1 MCSISKIYSPNQ
13 NIPKLDQRLPIE
25 LHSIIGKYLGYS
37 HHFFIIM
44 RLMNNSKITKEIKE
58 YLFNNCY
65 PYYKRLKNI
74 DIDYNE
80 NFENILLDN
89 IDNIVEIHKILP
101 LFYRKT
107 NKQKF
112 IYSNEYI
119 KINELLTK
127 GYSYQIDSDN
137 SFEDEYENPLTC
149 YVYLVYKLTEKHINE
164 ITPVQTII
172 ALLAQDI
179 YYSFK
184 IIGDTKN
191 LYFRAYY
198 KTPSINKIT
207 TYTNKLKSKISKK
220 FILHPS
226 I

>member
-1 MCSISKIYSPNQ
+1 MV
-13 NIPKLDQRLPIE
+13 
-25 LHSIIGKYLGYS
+25 LGYFCGFFRFLYVFRTL
-37 HHFFIIM
+37 FFINDQHI
-44 RLMNNSKITKEIKE
+44 L
-58 YLFNNCY
+58 
-65 PYYKRLKNI
+65 
-74 DIDYNE
+74 DI
-80 NFENILLDN
+80 I
-89 IDNIVEIHKILP
+89 IVCA
-101 LFYRKT
+101 
-107 NKQKF
+107 
-112 IYSNEYI
+112 NEYI

-207 TYTNKLKSKISKK
+207 TYTNKLLSKINKK